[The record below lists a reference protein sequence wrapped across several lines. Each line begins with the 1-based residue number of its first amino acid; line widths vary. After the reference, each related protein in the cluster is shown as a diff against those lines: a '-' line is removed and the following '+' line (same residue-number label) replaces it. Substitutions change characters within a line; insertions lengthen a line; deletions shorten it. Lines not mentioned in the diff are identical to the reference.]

1 MVLKILGLSH
11 LPFGAHVIVKR
22 VIEMSE
28 NLTQTGLKQPKQF
41 GKDIVQQGEPYT
53 QATLDTIR
61 ALLAES
67 NPVPQPKP
75 LSPNNPFA
83 ARPQYTG
90 AGYEPPARG
99 TPEPLAETPTQRVGT
114 ERREMD
120 APTQDTATE
129 PELPPM
135 KRSWRKIEVVEGRTG
150 RNLRR
155 IVTSPRM
162 ISFMFLC
169 SVVIWQP
176 WFIPMLIL
184 SVISAVLLIGALIG
198 QDRMARIVL
207 YFLKRFVWAN
217 PSAGQFLQRVLPQR
231 WHGILNRPV
240 TEEDAWDGLID
251 PSFEARLAR
260 IRS

>member
-1 MVLKILGLSH
+1 
-11 LPFGAHVIVKR
+11 
-22 VIEMSE
+22 MSE
-28 NLTQTGLKQPKQF
+28 DLTLARPKKPNQF
-41 GKDIVQQGEPYT
+41 GEDIIQPGEPYT
-53 QATLDTIR
+53 DATLDTIR

-67 NPVPQPKP
+67 NPVPEAKP
-75 LSPNNPFA
+75 LSPSNPFA

-90 AGYEPPARG
+90 AGYEPPMRAA
-99 TPEPLAETPTQRVGT
+99 PQPST
-114 ERREMD
+114 ERVAQTGAEPQSS
-120 APTQDTATE
+120 APQE
-129 PELPPM
+129 PESLYPDPYIDNLQPV

-150 RNLRR
+150 RSLRR
-155 IVTSPRM
+155 VVTSPRM
-162 ISFMFLC
+162 VSFMFLC

-207 YFLKRFVWAN
+207 YMLKRYVWADQ
-217 PSAGQFLQRVLPQR
+217 SRARFLQRILPRR

-240 TEEDAWDGLID
+240 TEADAWDGLVD

-260 IRS
+260 IRG